1 MIKKVSI
8 AGICIVLF
16 VLFLTVVFSLIKRRN
31 SISPIVAENSIRIVS
46 LSPYVTENLYLLGFG
61 KNIVGLT
68 IHDLPEK
75 REGKEII
82 GTLIEPNIEKIVTLK
97 PDIVIASKEGNRPE
111 SLRSIQQLG
120 IKTLVL
126 DELHSFDDICKNFT
140 VLGKTL
146 GEEKKAV
153 SLLTREKKVLE
164 KIKETAG
171 REESKKVFFIL
182 GFKPL
187 ITTGRNTYI
196 NEMIFLAG
204 GTNIFQDV
212 EKKWFACSLEEVVK
226 RNPDVIISTSMEKDV
241 DFFGKRIPEIEAVQK
256 GNIFEIDDTVI
267 GSPTPESFISAVKIL
282 YGLLHSKEK
291 NVAEN

>member
-1 MIKKVSI
+1 MD
-8 AGICIVLF
+8 
-16 VLFLTVVFSLIKRRN
+16 
-31 SISPIVAENSIRIVS
+31 ENSIRIVS

-68 IHDLPEK
+68 IHEMIEK

-97 PDIVIASKEGNRPE
+97 PDIVIASKEGNRQD

-153 SLLTREKKVLE
+153 SILTREKKVLE

-241 DFFGKRIPEIEAVQK
+241 DFFGKRIPEIEAVKK

>member
-1 MIKKVSI
+1 MIKKVTI
-8 AGICIVLF
+8 AGICIVF
-16 VLFLTVVFSLIKRRN
+16 FLTVVFSLIKRRN
-31 SISPIVAENSIRIVS
+31 SISPIVDENSIRIVS

-68 IHDLPEK
+68 IHEMIEK

-153 SLLTREKKVLE
+153 SILTKEKKVLE

>member
-1 MIKKVSI
+1 MIKKVTI
-8 AGICIVLF
+8 AGICIVF
-16 VLFLTVVFSLIKRRN
+16 FLTVVLNLIKRRN
-31 SISPIVAENSIRIVS
+31 SISPIVDENSIRIVS

-68 IHDLPEK
+68 IHEMIEK

-97 PDIVIASKEGNRPE
+97 PDIVIASKEGNRQD

>member
-1 MIKKVSI
+1 MIKKVTI
-8 AGICIVLF
+8 AGICIVF
-16 VLFLTVVFSLIKRRN
+16 FLTVVLNLIKRRN
-31 SISPIVAENSIRIVS
+31 SISPIVDENSIRIVS

-68 IHDLPEK
+68 IHEMIEK

-97 PDIVIASKEGNRPE
+97 PDIVIASKEGNRQD

-153 SLLTREKKVLE
+153 SILTKEKKVLE

-241 DFFGKRIPEIEAVQK
+241 DFFGKRIPEIEAVKK

>member
-1 MIKKVSI
+1 MIKKVTI
-8 AGICIVLF
+8 AGICIVF
-16 VLFLTVVFSLIKRRN
+16 FLTVVLNLIKRRN
-31 SISPIVAENSIRIVS
+31 SISPIMDENSIRIVS

-68 IHDLPEK
+68 IHEMIEK

-97 PDIVIASKEGNRPE
+97 PDIVIASKEGNRPD
-111 SLRSIQQLG
+111 SLRSIHQLG

-140 VLGKTL
+140 VLAKTL

-153 SLLTREKKVLE
+153 SILTREKKVLE

-241 DFFGKRIPEIEAVQK
+241 DFFGKRIPEIEAVKK